1 MEREKSSMFLGLG
14 LLAGGI
20 VVLLF
25 VLVSVIGLASNP
37 GPFLNRQLGAGT
49 QNTPPTAVFAWS
61 SDGTSANFQDLSSSG
76 SSSIASYA
84 WTFGDGANSTERNP
98 AHAYATNGSYMVT
111 LTVRDENG
119 LQASAGGR
127 VDIQNTG
134 GNGGRSETSPN
145 FNFDIGTALV
155 PIGIAILTVGMYVV
169 GFLVGGSLVKAGW
182 NLVRPRPE
190 TIRLRLKPQNWEA
203 GAKAEVVAPTPTLDA
218 TAPVPPPPPS

>member
-25 VLVSVIGLASNP
+25 VLGSVIGLAASP
-37 GPFLNRQLGAGT
+37 GSFLSRQLGTGT

-76 SSSIASYA
+76 SSPIASYA
-84 WTFGDGANSTERNP
+84 WTFGDDANSTERNP

-111 LTVRDENG
+111 LTVRDETG

-127 VDIQNTG
+127 VDIQNAG
-134 GNGGRSETSPN
+134 GNGG
-145 FNFDIGTALV
+145 
-155 PIGIAILTVGMYVV
+155 
-169 GFLVGGSLVKAGW
+169 GG
-182 NLVRPRPE
+182 
-190 TIRLRLKPQNWEA
+190 
-203 GAKAEVVAPTPTLDA
+203 GAAPHLHPTHPTPRA
-218 TAPVPPPPPS
+218 

>member
-25 VLVSVIGLASNP
+25 VLGSVIALAASP
-37 GPFLNRQLGAGT
+37 GPFLSRQLGTGT
-49 QNTPPTAVFAWS
+49 QNTPPAAVFAWS

-76 SSSIASYA
+76 SSAIASYA

-98 AHAYATNGSYMVT
+98 SHTYATNGSYMVT
-111 LTVRDENG
+111 LTVLDENG
-119 LQASAGGR
+119 LQASAGAR
-127 VDIQNTG
+127 VDVQITG
-134 GNGGRSETSPN
+134 GNGGRSESSPN
-145 FNFDIGTALV
+145 FNLDIGTAVLPV
-155 PIGIAILTVGMYVV
+155 AIAILTFGMYVV

-190 TIRLRLKPQNWEA
+190 TIRLRLNPRNWEA
-203 GAKAEVVAPTPTLDA
+203 GATAEAVAPTPIAD
-218 TAPVPPPPPS
+218 APVPPPPPA